1 MAAFISTRKG
11 GRGKRETMERGK
23 TFQMIEENENIS
35 FNLQVLVLIKT
46 EMQIQLCKY

>member
-1 MAAFISTRKG
+1 
-11 GRGKRETMERGK
+11 MERGK